1 MPMEKKAKNILRYL
15 FWAAVSAVLVYF
27 CIRAINWAQFLE
39 ALQQCRWEW
48 VVMAMVFGMAGML
61 SRGLRWHMLM
71 EPFDPSL
78 SRRAVIDSNNIGQAV
93 NLVLPRIGDV
103 MKLAYILK
111 HSGKGDAGKRLVSFD
126 KSLGTVITERVWDA
140 IVVGLMSIVLLV
152 VKWDSFGAFLRGG
165 LSGVGAGIWWSL
177 VGLSAVLAG
186 LLILTYLLRHKGGI
200 WSRIWGYIHG
210 FLQGM
215 ISFRQMKRPGLF
227 ILHTVLIWGFYWL
240 TSACI
245 IWALQDMEAFSALGW
260 ADAFFLM
267 IAGAI
272 SSLLPV
278 PGGFGAYHGVV
289 AGTLL
294 SIWNIPMGIGMI
306 YATLNHESQVLAQ
319 ALYGLFSYIRE
330 TFFRK

>member
-1 MPMEKKAKNILRYL
+1 MDKKTKNIFRYL
-15 FWAAVSAVLVYF
+15 FWTAVSAVLVYF
-27 CIRAINWAQFLE
+27 CIRAINWAQFME
-39 ALQQCRWEW
+39 ALQHCNWGW
-48 VVMAMVFGMAGML
+48 VVMSVVFGAAGML

-78 SRRAVIDSNNIGQAV
+78 SKRAVIDSNNIGQAV

-103 MKLAYILK
+103 MKLGYILK
-111 HSGKGDAGKRLVSFD
+111 HSAKGEEGKRLVSFD

-140 IVVGLMSIVLLV
+140 IVVALMAVVLLV
-152 VKWDSFGAFLRGG
+152 VKWDSFGAFLRG
-165 LSGVGAGIWWSL
+165 S
-177 VGLSAVLAG
+177 LAG
-186 LLILTYLLRHKGGI
+186 LSSGLWWALAGLTVLLCGLLFLAWRLRNKGGI
-200 WSRIWGYIHG
+200 WGQIWGYIHG

-215 ISFRQMKRPGLF
+215 ISFRQMKHPWLF
-227 ILHTVLIWGFYWL
+227 VLHTILIWGFYWL
-240 TSACI
+240 TSACT
-245 IWALQDMEAFSALGW
+245 IWALQDMEAFSQLNW

-294 SIWNIPMGIGMI
+294 SIWNIPIGTGMI
-306 YATLNHESQVLAQ
+306 YATLNHESQVITQ